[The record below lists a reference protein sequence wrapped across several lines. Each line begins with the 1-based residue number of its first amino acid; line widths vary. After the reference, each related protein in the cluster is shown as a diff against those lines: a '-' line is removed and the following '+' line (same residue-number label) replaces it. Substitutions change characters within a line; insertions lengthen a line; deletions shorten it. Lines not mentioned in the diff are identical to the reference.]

1 MKQLYDTSH
10 IPAKY
15 QFDFTN
21 QDSYLLNG
29 ELMKWSG
36 PVTEVKSA
44 VYLKDTRGK
53 LAPATLGTIPNMSE
67 VDALYALDAAVDAYD
82 NGKGHWPQLSLLERL
97 SYIEDFLEYLKPT
110 KEAVVKMMMWE
121 IGKSYEDSCVEFD
134 RTITYIED
142 TIREVKI
149 LDNSQNQIQSHSG
162 IDAIVKRSPLGVVLC
177 MGPYNYPLNEG
188 FCLLIPALLCGN
200 TAVFK
205 PAKYGV
211 LLLAPLVQTFQ
222 KCFPKGVVNFIYGS
236 GRTLATP
243 IMKSGKV
250 DVLALIGN
258 SSSANA
264 LLGLHPKPN
273 RLKLVLGLEAKNVA
287 IILKD
292 ADLDVAVN
300 ETVLGSLAFNGQRCT
315 ALKIIFVQ
323 EEITEEFNK
332 KLTSKVNELKIGMP
346 WEKGVQITPLP
357 EPHKPDYIQELID
370 DAKRFGADVLNVNGN
385 TKIENLVFPT
395 VVYPSNK
402 KMKVFHEEQ
411 FGPIVP
417 IASFKYTEEALSY
430 IENSRYGQ
438 QVSLF
443 SKSAENLNLL
453 INELKH
459 QVSRVNINT
468 KCQRGPDVFPFVG
481 RKDSAVSTLSVLD
494 AIESFSIKSMVA
506 LRTSKKSED
515 ILKSISK

>member
-29 ELMKWSG
+29 ELKKWSG

-44 VYLKDTRGK
+44 VYLKGVSGE
-53 LAPATLGTIPNMSE
+53 LEPATLGTIPNMSE
-67 VDALYALDAAVDAYD
+67 VEALNALDAAVDAYD
-82 NGKGHWPQLSLLERL
+82 NGKGCWPQLSLLERL
-97 SYIEDFLEYLKPT
+97 SHIEDFLEYLKPT

-121 IGKSYEDSCVEFD
+121 IGKSYEDSCAEFD

-149 LDNSQNQIQSHSG
+149 LDSIQNQIQSHSG
-162 IDAIVKRSPLGVVLC
+162 INAIVKRSPLGVVLC

-205 PAKYGV
+205 PARYGV
-211 LLLAPLVQTFQ
+211 LLLVPLVQAFQ

-236 GRTLATP
+236 GHTLATP

-292 ADLDVAVN
+292 SDLDVAVN

-323 EEITEEFNK
+323 EEISEEFNERFAK
-332 KLTSKVNELKIGMP
+332 KVDELKIGMP

-370 DAKRFGADVLNVNGN
+370 NAKKYGADILNINGN
-385 TKIENLVFPT
+385 IKIKNLVFPT
-395 VVYPSNK
+395 VVYPSNE

-417 IASFKYTEEALSY
+417 IASFKSAEEALGY

-443 SKSAENLNLL
+443 SGSSDSLDPLVRIL
-453 INELKH
+453 QH

-468 KCQRGPDVFPFVG
+468 KCQRGPDVYPFVG
-481 RKDSAVSTLSVLD
+481 RKDSAVSALSVLD
-494 AIESFSIKSMVA
+494 AIESFSIKSMIA
-506 LRTSKKSED
+506 LRSGSKRSNF
-515 ILKSISK
+515 LKELL